1 MIRLFISDIDGCLS
15 EPYQIMD
22 IDRLVVLSRLVKE
35 GGTLDSHATY
45 PAFSLCSGRPIPY
58 VECIAQLLG
67 VVEPVL
73 FESGGGMFNP
83 KTAEVT
89 WNPRITSDVRAQI
102 DQVSNWMIN
111 HCLEG
116 TSMVFDY
123 AKRTQAG
130 LIGPEHE
137 EIAATVPRVQEFIE
151 QHGLN
156 LKVQPTH
163 LSIDVVPFGMTK
175 EFGMQWM
182 AEQQGLS
189 LDEMAYIGDSI
200 SDVEALKLVGKSF
213 APENADKRTREVVHV
228 VTAYQAQGVLDA
240 LQACISSNKSELNTV
255 S

>member
-1 MIRLFISDIDGCLS
+1 MVRLFISDIDGCLS

-22 IDRLVVLSRLVKE
+22 IDRLVELSILVKQ
-35 GGTLDSHATY
+35 GGALDQHPFI

-83 KTAEVT
+83 KTAEVQ
-89 WNPRITSDVRAQI
+89 WNPRITPTVRTQI
-102 DQVSNWMIN
+102 DHVSNWMIN
-111 HCLEG
+111 HCLNG

-130 LIGPEHE
+130 LIGPIHE
-137 EIAATVPRVQEFIE
+137 EIADTIPRVVDFVEENGFD
-151 QHGLN
+151 LM
-156 LKVQPTH
+156 VQPTH
-163 LSIDVVPFGMTK
+163 LSIDVVPVGMTK
-175 EFGMQWM
+175 EFGMHWL
-182 AEQQGLS
+182 AEQRGTK
-189 LDEMAYIGDSI
+189 LDEMAYIGDSV
-200 SDVEALKLVGKSF
+200 SDVEALKLVGHSF
-213 APENADKRTREVVHV
+213 APENAGPPVKDAVDT

-240 LQACISSNKSELNTV
+240 LKTCIKKNQDERELN

>member
-1 MIRLFISDIDGCLS
+1 MTRLFVSDIDGCLS

-22 IDRLVVLSRLVKE
+22 IDRLVELSVVVKE
-35 GGTLDSHATY
+35 GGALDSHPTY

-83 KTAEVT
+83 RTAEVK
-89 WNPRITSDVRAQI
+89 WNPRITSEVRSQI
-102 DQVSNWMIN
+102 DQVSDWMIN
-111 HCLEG
+111 HCLAG

-130 LIGPEHE
+130 LIGPDHE
-137 EIAATVPRVQEFIE
+137 EIVATIPRVQAFID
-151 QHGLN
+151 QNRFG

-182 AEQQGLS
+182 ANEQGLS
-189 LDEMAYIGDSI
+189 LSDIAYIGDSV
-200 SDVEALKLVGKSF
+200 SDVEALKLVGRSF
-213 APENADKRTREVVHV
+213 APENADPIARESVDT
-228 VTAYQAQGVLDA
+228 VTAYQTQGVLDA
-240 LQACISSNKSELNTV
+240 VHACIANNKAELNIV

>member
-1 MIRLFISDIDGCLS
+1 MIRLFVSDIDGCLS

-22 IDRLVVLSRLVKE
+22 IDRLVQLSKLVKE
-35 GGTLDSHATY
+35 GGALDSHSVY

-89 WNPRITSDVRAQI
+89 WNPRITSNVRQQI
-102 DQVSNWMIN
+102 DQVSTWMIN

-130 LIGPEHE
+130 LIGPEHD
-137 EIAATVPRVQEFIE
+137 EIVVTIPRVKAFIE
-151 QHGLN
+151 QNGLN
-156 LKVQPTH
+156 LMVQPTH
-163 LSIDVVPFGMTK
+163 LSIDVVPVGMTK

-182 AEQQGLS
+182 ADQQELS
-189 LDEMAYIGDSI
+189 LAEIAYIGDSV
-200 SDVEALKLVGKSF
+200 SDVEALKVVGRSF
-213 APENADKRTREVVHV
+213 APENADALARETVDV

-240 LQACISSNKSELNTV
+240 VHACIASNKGELKSV

>member
-1 MIRLFISDIDGCLS
+1 MIRLFVSDIDGCLS

-22 IDRLVVLSRLVKE
+22 IDRLVELSHIVKE
-35 GGTLDSHATY
+35 GGALNSHATY

-83 KTAEVT
+83 KTAEVK
-89 WNPRITSDVRAQI
+89 WNPRITLEVRRQI

-130 LIGPEHE
+130 LIGPEHD
-137 EIAATVPRVQEFIE
+137 EIAATIPRVQDFIN
-151 QHGLN
+151 QNGLA

-163 LSIDVVPFGMTK
+163 LSIDVVPLGMTK

-182 AEQQGLS
+182 ADEQGLQ
-189 LDEMAYIGDSI
+189 LDEIAYIGDSI
-200 SDVEALKLVGKSF
+200 SDVEALKIVGKSF
-213 APENADKRTREVVHV
+213 APRNADALARETVDS
-228 VTAYQAQGVLDA
+228 VTSFQTQGVLDA
-240 LQACISSNKSELNTV
+240 VRTCITSNKGELNSV